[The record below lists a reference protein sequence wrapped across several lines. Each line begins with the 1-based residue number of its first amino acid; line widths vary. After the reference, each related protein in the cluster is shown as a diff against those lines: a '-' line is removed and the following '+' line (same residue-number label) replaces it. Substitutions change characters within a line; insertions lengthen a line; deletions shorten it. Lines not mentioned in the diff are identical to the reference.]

1 MSSDKDVLAG
11 VIYIVLTVIA
21 GIAAVPVAL
30 EFFNTFVA
38 GETSFALAV
47 VIGVAFWAI
56 ALYVIREIFAIAIV
70 IVLLIVAGIV
80 ALANA

>member
-1 MSSDKDVLAG
+1 MSSDKDALAG
-11 VIYIVLTVIA
+11 LIYIVLTVIA
-21 GIAAVPVAL
+21 GIAAFPVAL

-56 ALYVIREIFAIAIV
+56 ALYVIRMILSVVIIV
-70 IVLLIVAGIV
+70 MMIIVAGIV
-80 ALANA
+80 SI